1 MRSYQIFAG
10 LDPEQAEQMLARLA
24 EKAPAMFMQALAAAS
39 AALKARPIYFQ
50 RQPFPKRAQAVRRT
64 LSRVSANAIAD
75 EVLAVYFLECR
86 KELLVEWLDGVGVEH
101 KDGTLVADAPAQ
113 PAEKKLRAAVESFR
127 AGDDPD
133 RDLLLRAFAAQD
145 AIEWPILDAL
155 LAGVERAAAA
165 EPAAPEQAP
174 AQQPRTEKKTAKPK
188 AGKAK
193 TAARRARKPS

>member
-1 MRSYQIFAG
+1 MRSYQVFAG
-10 LDPEQAEQMLARLA
+10 LDPEHAEQMLARLA
-24 EKAPAMFMQALAAAS
+24 EKAPAMFVQALAAAS

-86 KELLVEWLDGVGVEH
+86 KELLVEWLDAAGVEH
-101 KDGTLVADAPAQ
+101 KDGTLVADAPVQ

-127 AGDDPD
+127 AADDPD

-145 AIEWPILDAL
+145 AVEWPVLDAL
-155 LAGVERAAAA
+155 LAGGEPAAAA
-165 EPAAPEQAP
+165 EPAAPERAP
-174 AQQPRTEKKTAKPK
+174 AQKAKTEKRKAEKP
-188 AGKAK
+188 K
-193 TAARRARKPS
+193 TAARRSRKPS